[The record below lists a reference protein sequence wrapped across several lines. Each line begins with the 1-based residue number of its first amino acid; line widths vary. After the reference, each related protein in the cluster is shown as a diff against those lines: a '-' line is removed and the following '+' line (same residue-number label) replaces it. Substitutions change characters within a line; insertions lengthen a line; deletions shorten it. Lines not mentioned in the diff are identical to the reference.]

1 MCFVSRGLMVAG
13 RSRAAAV
20 TEASDVERER
30 RQSTLANTS
39 KMSRTQATGG
49 KGEKLEK
56 RIGEDADSQGEEA
69 ERGQERRPP
78 RGDAD
83 GEMERCPAAPIYL

>member
-56 RIGEDADSQGEEA
+56 RIGEDADSQSK
-69 ERGQERRPP
+69 
-78 RGDAD
+78 D
-83 GEMERCPAAPIYL
+83 GGSKQVKSHKSIQSLHTCVWCVCVCV